1 LTLFRLDAELLGFL
15 EYIKPTPAEEA
26 ATKAVTQSIRDTVK
40 ELTPHQDTE
49 VFGSQASGL
58 VLATSDIDIRLY
70 DPENKD
76 LEQAPRHQSRKEMVA
91 HMLKFSKRLNLD
103 NKEYMMVRMRHARY
117 PLISTVHK
125 KSGLDVQIV
134 AGNDTSNSQQII
146 KQYMSEYP
154 YLYAHFAF
162 IKSMLDIRGLTDVYR
177 GGLGSYSLFMM
188 IAAALKTKVVSQ
200 TEGKHPGQSL
210 AGKRLNGVL
219 QFYAELD
226 TYKRALMLK
235 PPYSVAKHN
244 VDSDLSAE
252 HEARLSE
259 APVRRKTDSE
269 PDIVADHKQY
279 LQGLHELALIDPMQ
293 PYLLCLQDPA
303 DPLNDLGRKGYGW
316 KHIQAT
322 FKTVRGSINQQ
333 MANSNREGWKG
344 SIIAKAVGPCFEA
357 YKARRAI
364 TEAYGQEILEKERA
378 KKEAEEKAAEE
389 KAVETETADI

>member
-1 LTLFRLDAELLGFL
+1 LTLFRLDAEVLGFL

-40 ELTPHQDTE
+40 KLSSHQDTE

-76 LEQAPRHQSRKEMVA
+76 QEKAPRHQSRKEMVA
-91 HMLKFSKRLNLD
+91 HMLKISKRLNLN

-188 IAAALKTKVVSQ
+188 IAAALKTKTLSQ
-200 TEGKHPGQSL
+200 TEGKHLGQPL
-210 AGKRLNGVL
+210 AGKRLREVL
-219 QFYAELD
+219 QFYAEMD

-244 VDSDLSAE
+244 IHSDLLAA
-252 HEARLSE
+252 HETQLAQAS
-259 APVRRKTDSE
+259 VRRNMDSE
-269 PDIVADHKQY
+269 GDMIADYKQY
-279 LQGLHELALIDPMQ
+279 LEGLHRLALIDPMQ

-303 DPLNDLGRKGYGW
+303 DPLNDLGRKAYGW

-322 FKTVRGSINQQ
+322 FKTLRGSIDQQ
-333 MANSNREGWKG
+333 MANSRLEGWKG

-364 TEAYGQEILEKERA
+364 TEAYGQEILERERA
-378 KKEAEEKAAEE
+378 KKEAEEKAAEK
-389 KAVETETADI
+389 KAVQAETADI